1 MFENKIKITAPFWQ
15 QYIKLVREEM
25 LPFQWDVLNDKAD
38 IKIEKERDA
47 DYIPSEKSHAIEN
60 FKIAA
65 GITQGHHYGMVFQDS
80 DVYKWLE
87 AAAYALHQHYDEDL
101 RKIADGVVDLLA
113 QAQEEDSYL
122 NTYFTIEAPDRKYKR
137 LYQSHELYCA
147 GHFIEAAVGY
157 FNVTGNKK
165 ILDIAYKLADNI
177 DRHFGSEEGKIH
189 GYDGHEEIELALL
202 RLYELSHDEK
212 YKKLAHFFLY
222 ERGKN
227 PNFFKEQ
234 QKDDP
239 STKVLIEGMDGFK
252 PSYYQ
257 NHKPILESCSQASIA
272 NSLMDMATLG
282 LSVQKKQGYFIAYG
296 GKCQFQRS
304 YFGNITIARR
314 FGLKDIHA
322 EVIYEGDNFVYHIED
337 GNKVLDKHEQSITN
351 IDNDKIIGAYAVVI
365 MQDGT
370 KMLEVM
376 NMKQIKQSWQQ
387 GYGYKEGSG
396 THSKFADQ
404 MAKKTVINR
413 ALKQI
418 INTHGDVFVQEADER
433 TEDVDRMEQVEAD
446 VAYEIESGANKEEFI
461 VEEPQAIEEKPAPK
475 NSVIK

>member
-1 MFENKIKITAPFWQ
+1 MAENKSTQVATADKQAAAVINNAFIDSLTRQ
-15 QYIKLVREEM
+15 
-25 LPFQWDVLNDKAD
+25 LN
-38 IKIEKERDA
+38 EKCKYGLSFPA
-47 DYIPSEKSHAIEN
+47 DYNVANSLM
-60 FKIAA
+60 
-65 GITQGHHYGMVFQDS
+65 G
-80 DVYKWLE
+80 
-87 AAAYALHQHYDEDL
+87 AYLILKETED
-101 RKIADGVVDLLA
+101 K
-113 QAQEEDSYL
+113 
-122 NTYFTIEAPDRKYKR
+122 
-137 LYQSHELYCA
+137 
-147 GHFIEAAVGY
+147 
-157 FNVTGNKK
+157 
-165 ILDIAYKLADNI
+165 
-177 DRHFGSEEGKIH
+177 
-189 GYDGHEEIELALL
+189 
-202 RLYELSHDEK
+202 
-212 YKKLAHFFLY
+212 
-222 ERGKN
+222 
-227 PNFFKEQ
+227 
-234 QKDDP
+234 
-239 STKVLIEGMDGFK
+239 
-252 PSYYQ
+252 

-337 GNKVLDKHEQSITN
+337 GNKVLDKHEQSIMN

-433 TEDVDRMEQVEAD
+433 TEDVDRMEQIEAD
-446 VAYEIESGANKEEFI
+446 VAYEIEAGANKEEF
-461 VEEPQAIEEKPAPK
+461 VVSEPPSIEEKPEPK
-475 NSVIK
+475 TVADVTAGAKEKEPVGKDINVSTNEKKEQPLPDFMTMEQ

>member
-1 MFENKIKITAPFWQ
+1 MAETKNKNQ
-15 QYIKLVREEM
+15 V
-25 LPFQWDVLNDKAD
+25 
-38 IKIEKERDA
+38 
-47 DYIPSEKSHAIEN
+47 
-60 FKIAA
+60 
-65 GITQGHHYGMVFQDS
+65 ITQGDNQAELVINNSFIDGLTKQLNEKCKYGLSFPTDYNLANSLMGAYLVLKETTD
-80 DVYKWLE
+80 KNGKPLLE
-87 AAAYALHQHYDEDL
+87 
-101 RKIADGVVDLLA
+101 
-113 QAQEEDSYL
+113 
-122 NTYFTIEAPDRKYKR
+122 T
-137 LYQSHELYCA
+137 
-147 GHFIEAAVGY
+147 
-157 FNVTGNKK
+157 
-165 ILDIAYKLADNI
+165 
-177 DRHFGSEEGKIH
+177 
-189 GYDGHEEIELALL
+189 
-202 RLYELSHDEK
+202 
-212 YKKLAHFFLY
+212 
-222 ERGKN
+222 
-227 PNFFKEQ
+227 
-234 QKDDP
+234 
-239 STKVLIEGMDGFK
+239 
-252 PSYYQ
+252 
-257 NHKPILESCSQASIA
+257 CSQISIA

-337 GNKVLDKHEQSITN
+337 GNKILDKHEQSIMN

-446 VAYEIESGANKEEFI
+446 VAYEIESNSNKEEFV
-461 VEEPQAIEEKPAPK
+461 VEEPEQIEEKHAPK
-475 NSVIK
+475 TVADVTAGAKEKDAVKVEKKEQPLPDFMTMEQ

>member
-1 MFENKIKITAPFWQ
+1 MAENKNTQVATA
-15 QYIKLVREEM
+15 
-25 LPFQWDVLNDKAD
+25 DK
-38 IKIEKERDA
+38 
-47 DYIPSEKSHAIEN
+47 
-60 FKIAA
+60 
-65 GITQGHHYGMVFQDS
+65 Q
-80 DVYKWLE
+80 
-87 AAAYALHQHYDEDL
+87 AAAVINNAFIDSLTRQLNEKCKYGLSFPEDYNVANALMGAYLILKETED
-101 RKIADGVVDLLA
+101 K
-113 QAQEEDSYL
+113 
-122 NTYFTIEAPDRKYKR
+122 
-137 LYQSHELYCA
+137 
-147 GHFIEAAVGY
+147 
-157 FNVTGNKK
+157 
-165 ILDIAYKLADNI
+165 
-177 DRHFGSEEGKIH
+177 
-189 GYDGHEEIELALL
+189 
-202 RLYELSHDEK
+202 
-212 YKKLAHFFLY
+212 
-222 ERGKN
+222 
-227 PNFFKEQ
+227 
-234 QKDDP
+234 
-239 STKVLIEGMDGFK
+239 
-252 PSYYQ
+252 

-337 GNKVLDKHEQSITN
+337 GNKILDKHEQSIMN

-365 MQDGT
+365 MQDGS
-370 KMLEVM
+370 KVLEVM

-433 TEDVDRMEQVEAD
+433 TEDIDKAEQLEAD
-446 VAYEIESGANKEEFI
+446 VVYEIEANANKEEFVPEAPAQI
-461 VEEPQAIEEKPAPK
+461 EKKTEPKTVADVVGQQKEKEPVGKDMNVPAKEKKEQTLPDFMK
-475 NSVIK
+475 VQ

>member
-1 MFENKIKITAPFWQ
+1 MATKQEVSNVSNSTDMVINNAFIDGLSKQLQKKCEYGLSFPDDYNVANALTGA
-15 QYIKLVREEM
+15 YLVLKETT
-25 LPFQWDVLNDKAD
+25 DK
-38 IKIEKERDA
+38 
-47 DYIPSEKSHAIEN
+47 S
-60 FKIAA
+60 
-65 GITQGHHYGMVFQDS
+65 G
-80 DVYKWLE
+80 
-87 AAAYALHQHYDEDL
+87 
-101 RKIADGVVDLLA
+101 
-113 QAQEEDSYL
+113 
-122 NTYFTIEAPDRKYKR
+122 
-137 LYQSHELYCA
+137 
-147 GHFIEAAVGY
+147 
-157 FNVTGNKK
+157 
-165 ILDIAYKLADNI
+165 
-177 DRHFGSEEGKIH
+177 
-189 GYDGHEEIELALL
+189 
-202 RLYELSHDEK
+202 
-212 YKKLAHFFLY
+212 
-222 ERGKN
+222 
-227 PNFFKEQ
+227 
-234 QKDDP
+234 
-239 STKVLIEGMDGFK
+239 
-252 PSYYQ
+252 
-257 NHKPILESCSQASIA
+257 KPILETCSQISIA
-272 NSLMDMATLG
+272 NALMDMCVLG
-282 LSVQKKQGYFIAYG
+282 LNVQRKQGYFIAYG

-370 KMLEVM
+370 KILEVM

-446 VAYEIESGANKEEFI
+446 VAYEIEANSNKEEFVI
-461 VEEPQAIEEKPAPK
+461 EEPSQIEEKPAQKTVADVYTGVREPVGK
-475 NSVIK
+475 DMNVSTKEKKEQPLPDFMTMEQ

>member
-1 MFENKIKITAPFWQ
+1 MAESKNTQVATADKQAAAVINNAFIDSLTRQ
-15 QYIKLVREEM
+15 
-25 LPFQWDVLNDKAD
+25 LN
-38 IKIEKERDA
+38 EKCKYGLSFPA
-47 DYIPSEKSHAIEN
+47 DYNVANSLM
-60 FKIAA
+60 
-65 GITQGHHYGMVFQDS
+65 G
-80 DVYKWLE
+80 
-87 AAAYALHQHYDEDL
+87 AYLILKETED
-101 RKIADGVVDLLA
+101 K
-113 QAQEEDSYL
+113 
-122 NTYFTIEAPDRKYKR
+122 
-137 LYQSHELYCA
+137 
-147 GHFIEAAVGY
+147 
-157 FNVTGNKK
+157 
-165 ILDIAYKLADNI
+165 
-177 DRHFGSEEGKIH
+177 
-189 GYDGHEEIELALL
+189 
-202 RLYELSHDEK
+202 
-212 YKKLAHFFLY
+212 
-222 ERGKN
+222 
-227 PNFFKEQ
+227 
-234 QKDDP
+234 
-239 STKVLIEGMDGFK
+239 
-252 PSYYQ
+252 

-272 NSLMDMATLG
+272 NALMDMATLG

-337 GNKVLDKHEQSITN
+337 GNKVLEKHEQSIAN
-351 IDNDKIIGAYAVVI
+351 IDNDKIVGAYAVVI

-376 NMKQIKQSWQQ
+376 NIKQIKQSWQQ

-446 VAYEIESGANKEEFI
+446 VAYEIAENSNKEEFVI
-461 VEEPQAIEEKPAPK
+461 DEPSAIEEKPAPK
-475 NSVIK
+475 TVADVTAGAKEKEPVKAEKKEQPLPDFMTMEQ

>member
-1 MFENKIKITAPFWQ
+1 MAAKQEVMENAKRGAELIVNNAFIDSLSAQ
-15 QYIKLVREEM
+15 LQ
-25 LPFQWDVLNDKAD
+25 
-38 IKIEKERDA
+38 EKC
-47 DYIPSEKSHAIEN
+47 K
-60 FKIAA
+60 
-65 GITQGHHYGMVFQDS
+65 YGMSFPEDYNLANS
-80 DVYKWLE
+80 LMGAYLTLKETTDKNGKPLLE
-87 AAAYALHQHYDEDL
+87 
-101 RKIADGVVDLLA
+101 
-113 QAQEEDSYL
+113 
-122 NTYFTIEAPDRKYKR
+122 T
-137 LYQSHELYCA
+137 
-147 GHFIEAAVGY
+147 
-157 FNVTGNKK
+157 
-165 ILDIAYKLADNI
+165 
-177 DRHFGSEEGKIH
+177 
-189 GYDGHEEIELALL
+189 
-202 RLYELSHDEK
+202 
-212 YKKLAHFFLY
+212 
-222 ERGKN
+222 
-227 PNFFKEQ
+227 
-234 QKDDP
+234 
-239 STKVLIEGMDGFK
+239 
-252 PSYYQ
+252 
-257 NHKPILESCSQASIA
+257 CSQISIA

-337 GNKVLDKHEQSITN
+337 GNKVLDKHEQSIMN

-433 TEDVDRMEQVEAD
+433 TEDVERMEQVEAD
-446 VAYEIESGANKEEFI
+446 VAYEIAENSNKEEFVI
-461 VEEPQAIEEKPAPK
+461 DEPPAIEEKPEPK
-475 NSVIK
+475 TVADVTAGAKEKEPVKAEKKEQPLPDFMKSID

>member
-1 MFENKIKITAPFWQ
+1 MAESKNTQVATADKQAATVINNAFIDSLTRQ
-15 QYIKLVREEM
+15 
-25 LPFQWDVLNDKAD
+25 LN
-38 IKIEKERDA
+38 EKCKYGLSFPA
-47 DYIPSEKSHAIEN
+47 DYNVANSLM
-60 FKIAA
+60 
-65 GITQGHHYGMVFQDS
+65 G
-80 DVYKWLE
+80 
-87 AAAYALHQHYDEDL
+87 AYLILKETED
-101 RKIADGVVDLLA
+101 K
-113 QAQEEDSYL
+113 
-122 NTYFTIEAPDRKYKR
+122 
-137 LYQSHELYCA
+137 
-147 GHFIEAAVGY
+147 
-157 FNVTGNKK
+157 
-165 ILDIAYKLADNI
+165 
-177 DRHFGSEEGKIH
+177 
-189 GYDGHEEIELALL
+189 
-202 RLYELSHDEK
+202 
-212 YKKLAHFFLY
+212 
-222 ERGKN
+222 
-227 PNFFKEQ
+227 
-234 QKDDP
+234 
-239 STKVLIEGMDGFK
+239 
-252 PSYYQ
+252 

-322 EVIYEGDNFVYHIED
+322 EVIYEGDNFVYHIDD
-337 GNKVLDKHEQSITN
+337 GNKVLDKHEQSIAN

-433 TEDVDRMEQVEAD
+433 TADVERMEQVEAD
-446 VAYEIESGANKEEFI
+446 VAYEIEANANKEEFI
-461 VEEPQAIEEKPAPK
+461 IDEPPAIEEKSEPK
-475 NSVIK
+475 TVADVTAGAKEKEPVKAEKKEQPLPDFMKPID

>member
-1 MFENKIKITAPFWQ
+1 MAEKNTQVATA
-15 QYIKLVREEM
+15 
-25 LPFQWDVLNDKAD
+25 DK
-38 IKIEKERDA
+38 
-47 DYIPSEKSHAIEN
+47 
-60 FKIAA
+60 
-65 GITQGHHYGMVFQDS
+65 Q
-80 DVYKWLE
+80 
-87 AAAYALHQHYDEDL
+87 AAAVINNAFIDSLTRQLNEKCKYGLSFPEDYNVANALMGAYLILKETED
-101 RKIADGVVDLLA
+101 K
-113 QAQEEDSYL
+113 
-122 NTYFTIEAPDRKYKR
+122 
-137 LYQSHELYCA
+137 
-147 GHFIEAAVGY
+147 
-157 FNVTGNKK
+157 
-165 ILDIAYKLADNI
+165 
-177 DRHFGSEEGKIH
+177 
-189 GYDGHEEIELALL
+189 
-202 RLYELSHDEK
+202 
-212 YKKLAHFFLY
+212 
-222 ERGKN
+222 
-227 PNFFKEQ
+227 
-234 QKDDP
+234 
-239 STKVLIEGMDGFK
+239 
-252 PSYYQ
+252 

-337 GNKVLDKHEQSITN
+337 GNKVLDKHEQSIAN

-413 ALKQI
+413 TLKQI

-446 VAYEIESGANKEEFI
+446 VAYEIAENSNKEEFI
-461 VEEPQAIEEKPAPK
+461 VEEPAQIEEKPAPK
-475 NSVIK
+475 TVADVTAGAKEKEAVKVEKKEQTLPDFMKVE

>member
-1 MFENKIKITAPFWQ
+1 MAENKNTQVATA
-15 QYIKLVREEM
+15 
-25 LPFQWDVLNDKAD
+25 DK
-38 IKIEKERDA
+38 
-47 DYIPSEKSHAIEN
+47 
-60 FKIAA
+60 
-65 GITQGHHYGMVFQDS
+65 Q
-80 DVYKWLE
+80 
-87 AAAYALHQHYDEDL
+87 AAAVINNAFIDSLTRQLNEKCKYGLSFPPDYNVANSLMGAYLILKETED
-101 RKIADGVVDLLA
+101 K
-113 QAQEEDSYL
+113 
-122 NTYFTIEAPDRKYKR
+122 
-137 LYQSHELYCA
+137 
-147 GHFIEAAVGY
+147 
-157 FNVTGNKK
+157 
-165 ILDIAYKLADNI
+165 
-177 DRHFGSEEGKIH
+177 
-189 GYDGHEEIELALL
+189 
-202 RLYELSHDEK
+202 
-212 YKKLAHFFLY
+212 
-222 ERGKN
+222 
-227 PNFFKEQ
+227 
-234 QKDDP
+234 
-239 STKVLIEGMDGFK
+239 
-252 PSYYQ
+252 

-272 NSLMDMATLG
+272 NALMDMATLG

-337 GNKVLDKHEQSITN
+337 GNKVLDKHEQSIAN

-433 TEDVDRMEQVEAD
+433 TEDVDRMAQVEAD
-446 VAYEIESGANKEEFI
+446 VAYEIAENSNKEEFI
-461 VEEPQAIEEKPAPK
+461 VDEPAQIEEKPAPK
-475 NSVIK
+475 TVADVPDINVGKKDKEPVKAEKKQDVPSFMQMEDM

>member
-1 MFENKIKITAPFWQ
+1 MATKQEISNSNNSTDMVINNAFIDGLSKQLQKKCEYGLSFPDDYNVANALTGAYLILKETT
-15 QYIKLVREEM
+15 
-25 LPFQWDVLNDKAD
+25 DK
-38 IKIEKERDA
+38 
-47 DYIPSEKSHAIEN
+47 S
-60 FKIAA
+60 
-65 GITQGHHYGMVFQDS
+65 G
-80 DVYKWLE
+80 
-87 AAAYALHQHYDEDL
+87 
-101 RKIADGVVDLLA
+101 
-113 QAQEEDSYL
+113 
-122 NTYFTIEAPDRKYKR
+122 
-137 LYQSHELYCA
+137 
-147 GHFIEAAVGY
+147 
-157 FNVTGNKK
+157 
-165 ILDIAYKLADNI
+165 
-177 DRHFGSEEGKIH
+177 
-189 GYDGHEEIELALL
+189 
-202 RLYELSHDEK
+202 
-212 YKKLAHFFLY
+212 
-222 ERGKN
+222 
-227 PNFFKEQ
+227 
-234 QKDDP
+234 
-239 STKVLIEGMDGFK
+239 
-252 PSYYQ
+252 
-257 NHKPILESCSQASIA
+257 KPILETCSQVSIA
-272 NSLMDMATLG
+272 NALMDMCVLG
-282 LSVQKKQGYFIAYG
+282 LNVQKKQGYFIAYG

-433 TEDVDRMEQVEAD
+433 TEDVDRIEQVEAD
-446 VAYEIESGANKEEFI
+446 VAYEIETEANKEDFV
-461 VEEPQAIEEKPAPK
+461 VEEPAQIEEKPAPK
-475 NSVIK
+475 TVSDVTAGAKEKELVKAEKKQDIPAFMKMENME

>member
-1 MFENKIKITAPFWQ
+1 MAESKNTQVATADKQAAAVINNAFIDSLTRQ
-15 QYIKLVREEM
+15 
-25 LPFQWDVLNDKAD
+25 LN
-38 IKIEKERDA
+38 EKCKYGLSFPA
-47 DYIPSEKSHAIEN
+47 DYNVANSLM
-60 FKIAA
+60 
-65 GITQGHHYGMVFQDS
+65 G
-80 DVYKWLE
+80 
-87 AAAYALHQHYDEDL
+87 AYLILKETED
-101 RKIADGVVDLLA
+101 K
-113 QAQEEDSYL
+113 
-122 NTYFTIEAPDRKYKR
+122 
-137 LYQSHELYCA
+137 
-147 GHFIEAAVGY
+147 
-157 FNVTGNKK
+157 
-165 ILDIAYKLADNI
+165 
-177 DRHFGSEEGKIH
+177 
-189 GYDGHEEIELALL
+189 
-202 RLYELSHDEK
+202 
-212 YKKLAHFFLY
+212 
-222 ERGKN
+222 
-227 PNFFKEQ
+227 
-234 QKDDP
+234 
-239 STKVLIEGMDGFK
+239 
-252 PSYYQ
+252 
-257 NHKPILESCSQASIA
+257 NHKPILENCSRASIA

-337 GNKVLDKHEQSITN
+337 GNKVLDKHEQSIAN

-376 NMKQIKQSWQQ
+376 NIKQIKQSWQQ

-446 VAYEIESGANKEEFI
+446 VAYEIESGANKEEF
-461 VEEPQAIEEKPAPK
+461 VVDEPPAIEEKPVPK
-475 NSVIK
+475 TVADVTTGAKEKEPVKAEKKQEVPSFMQMENME